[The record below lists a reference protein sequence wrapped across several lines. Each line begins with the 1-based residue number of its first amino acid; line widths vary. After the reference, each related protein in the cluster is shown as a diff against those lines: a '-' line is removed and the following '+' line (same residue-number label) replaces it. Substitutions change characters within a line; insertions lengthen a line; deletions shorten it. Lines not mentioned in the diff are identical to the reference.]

1 MLFFH
6 AHTNVQCS
14 NITAHC
20 PSLLQEAKQRRGG
33 KAGESNGVGAVTS
46 DSDLE
51 HELNASTAGSV
62 AQLLNPDHGD
72 HGDHGDDD
80 MDTSRNGVSVELSF
94 ELKQDR
100 EDMDKKNVDTS
111 NL

>member
-1 MLFFH
+1 MTDSHIIIFFH
-6 AHTNVQCS
+6 AHTNVQCN
-14 NITAHC
+14 NITTHF
-20 PSLLQEAKQRRGG
+20 PSFLQEAKQRRGG
-33 KAGESNGVGAVTS
+33 KAGGSNGVGAVTS

-62 AQLLNPDHGD
+62 AHLLNPDHGD
-72 HGDHGDDD
+72 DDKD
-80 MDTSRNGVSVELSF
+80 ASQNGVSVELSF
-94 ELKQDR
+94 ELRQDG